1 MPVMVDPGV
10 TEIDEGQPSQPRDR
24 LVRRE
29 PAGTYGVE
37 ERVQA
42 GLVHVTILPVVTDAA
57 RNVPSEAGTSASQG
71 FEAGDEARGEAGEVD
86 GSRDG
91 VRVGFL
97 GPRGTFHEAAL
108 RTQPDLVAGELVAF
122 PSIQDVLAATAA
134 GDLDLG
140 FCAIENA
147 LEGTVTVTVDTLTQ
161 DVELLIQREVVL
173 DIRMALMAVPGT
185 ALTDVHTVLSF
196 PHALGQCRRYL
207 RDHLPKASVESAAST
222 AEAARVVGEKRPP
235 GVAAIGPSV
244 AADLY
249 DLEVIA
255 IDIEDHPGNH
265 TRFVAVAREG
275 VPAPTGHDK
284 TSMVVYQKA
293 DAPGSLLTILQE
305 FAARNI
311 NLTKLESRPTKRGL
325 GDYCFLVDLDGH
337 IADELVADALRS
349 LKIKQADVKFLGSY
363 PAAGARG
370 NEVRAEAA
378 ESSRMAASWLDE
390 LRGQIRR

>member
-1 MPVMVDPGV
+1 
-10 TEIDEGQPSQPRDR
+10 
-24 LVRRE
+24 
-29 PAGTYGVE
+29 
-37 ERVQA
+37 
-42 GLVHVTILPVVTDAA
+42 VTDAA
-57 RNVPSEAGTSASQG
+57 RIVAPTEPGSAAGAGPAEAGA
-71 FEAGDEARGEAGEVD
+71 D
-86 GSRDG
+86 GI
-91 VRVGFL
+91 RVGFL

-108 RTQPDLVAGELVAF
+108 RTQPDLAGAELVAL

-134 GDLDLG
+134 ADVDLG

-147 LEGTVTVTVDTLTQ
+147 IEGTVPVTVDTLTQ
-161 DVELLIQREVVL
+161 DVDLLIQREVVL

-185 ALTDVHTVLSF
+185 ELSDLHTVVSF

-207 RDHLPKASVESAAST
+207 REHLPQASVESAPST

-255 IDIEDHPGNH
+255 IDIEDHPGNQ

-284 TSMVVYQKA
+284 TSVVVYQKA

-325 GDYCFLVDLDGH
+325 GDYCFLIDLDGH
-337 IADELVADALRS
+337 IADELVADALRN
-349 LKIKQADVKFLGSY
+349 LKSKQADVKFLGSY

-370 NEVRAEAA
+370 HEARVEAA
-378 ESSRMAASWLDE
+378 QSWLAATSWLDS
-390 LRGQIRR
+390 LRAQIHR